1 MIKKTRAQ
9 ILVKAIEA
17 TAVEYPN
24 SVVGDLLMLFPQ
36 DVVMKLLVTFAG
48 EQVTFP
54 KLDTIWRSYRNKV
67 IYDTLKIKNTRDT
80 RSQLGI
86 TFGISDD
93 KVSRVFSYEKTKR
106 TNISPT
112 TLERSA
118 KRAYQSNLED
128 LMKDVKVCLT
138 KPDVTTKKC

>member
-1 MIKKTRAQ
+1 
-9 ILVKAIEA
+9 
-17 TAVEYPN
+17 
-24 SVVGDLLMLFPQ
+24 MLFPQ